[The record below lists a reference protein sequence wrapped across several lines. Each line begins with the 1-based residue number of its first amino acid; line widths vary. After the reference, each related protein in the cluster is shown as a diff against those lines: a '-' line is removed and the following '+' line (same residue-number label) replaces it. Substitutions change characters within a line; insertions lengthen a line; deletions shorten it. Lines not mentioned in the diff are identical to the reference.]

1 MRTRHIGDVEV
12 SAIGLGGMNLSIE
25 GRPDEARAI
34 ATIHAAIDAG
44 VTLVD
49 TADSYHLSGH
59 DEVGH
64 NERLIAKALASH
76 SGGSQVL
83 VSTKGGLVRPDLNPG
98 PYLWPAN
105 GRPEHIK
112 AACEGSLKRLG
123 VEAIGLYFLHRT
135 DKDVPYA
142 DSVGAIR
149 DLLDAGKIRM
159 AGVSNA
165 DPAQIELADDVLG
178 GRLVAVQNQFAPDFR
193 SSEPELERCHK
204 MGLAFL
210 PWGPLGGVSRS
221 ADGTPVHDRFA
232 RVAEAHAVSPQ
243 QVALAWMLAKSPT
256 VIPIPGSTRPETVRD
271 SAAAVDLVLD
281 EAELRELDG
290 QNRGRG

>member
-1 MRTRHIGDVEV
+1 MRTRHIGAVEV
-12 SAIGLGGMNLSIE
+12 SALGLGAMNLSIE
-25 GRPDEARAI
+25 GRPEESRAI

-44 VTLVD
+44 VNLID
-49 TADSYHLSGH
+49 TADSYHLAGH

-64 NERLIAKALASH
+64 NEKLIAKALSSH
-76 SGGSQVL
+76 SRGSEVL
-83 VSTKGGLVRPDLNPG
+83 VATKGGHHRPDLNPG
-98 PYLWPAN
+98 PYIWPVN
-105 GRPEHIK
+105 GRPEHIL

-159 AGVSNA
+159 AGISNA
-165 DPAQIELADDVLG
+165 DPAQIEFANDALG
-178 GRLVAVQNQFAPDFR
+178 GRLVAVQNQFAPGFR
-193 SSEPELERCHK
+193 SSEPELERCDA
-204 MGLAFL
+204 MGIAFL

-221 ADGTPVHDRFA
+221 DEGSPVHDRFA
-232 RVAEAHAVSPQ
+232 RIAQAHGVSPQ
-243 QVALAWMLAKSPT
+243 QVTLAWMLAKSPM

-271 SAAAVDLVLD
+271 STAAVDLVLD
-281 EAELRELDG
+281 DAELRELDAV
-290 QNRGRG
+290 